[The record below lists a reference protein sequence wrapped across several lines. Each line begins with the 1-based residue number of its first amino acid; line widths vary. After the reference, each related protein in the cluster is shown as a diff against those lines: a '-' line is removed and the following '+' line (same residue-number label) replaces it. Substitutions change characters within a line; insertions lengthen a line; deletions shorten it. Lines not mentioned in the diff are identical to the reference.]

1 MPGRPMSDPAVGN
14 PEIISVLEECEKVSP
29 YLTGHPS
36 SAEDEVPRVVNFTYP
51 ADTEIIVISDLHMA
65 SGARSDG
72 KYVGT
77 ENFFAD
83 EAFARFAKHILG
95 GLRISKRRAVLII
108 NGDFVD
114 LLRVVRIP
122 KEQAEFD
129 AWKALLDC
137 IGVRNART
145 HSDFTAEELRKSI
158 DAREVEFGLKTN
170 DYKSVWKLAAVVEGH
185 LQVFQALAAWVKDG
199 HELIITKG
207 NHDLEWLWKPVRDYA
222 RLVLGQLMNVNFP
235 AGASLLIG
243 KVHFVDD
250 ALLINERL
258 YIEHGQR
265 YDRWTRVIG
274 PPTLGKL
281 EDRELN
287 IPTGSFMNRYLLN
300 QIEETYPFFDNV
312 RPQQDLIPIL
322 IREHL
327 PLGLRVLF
335 SSVPMVFRLLPKG
348 YYLYLFQRVIPML
361 LGIVIPLIALSF
373 FLYRP
378 VMDIVNSVT
387 RSYDAI
393 PFSGMI
399 SSTFL
404 MPMLGYFLMKF
415 VSWAQLCEPSYLRD
429 DAFTLGV
436 KMRGY
441 AALVMGHTHNPEQY
455 EFARP
460 DGSIFR
466 YFNTGTW
473 IPIVETSS
481 ADIREDKTY
490 TYLHF
495 RPTRDASGNSGFAAE
510 GIRRWDDEAL
520 RDEPLRLIATS

>member
-1 MPGRPMSDPAVGN
+1 MTDSAVNNPG
-14 PEIISVLEECEKVSP
+14 IISVLEECEKVSP
-29 YLTGHPS
+29 YVTGHPS
-36 SAEDEVPRVVNFTYP
+36 SAEDDIPRVVDFMYP
-51 ADTEIIVISDLHMA
+51 ADAEIVVLSDLHMS

-72 KYVGT
+72 NYEGT

-83 EAFARFAKHILG
+83 DAFARFAAHIRAALQM
-95 GLRISKRRAVLII
+95 RKRRGVLVI

-122 KEQAEFD
+122 KEQSELD
-129 AWKALLDC
+129 AWKAVLDC
-137 IGVRNART
+137 IGVQNAGT
-145 HSDFTAEELRKSI
+145 HAPFTVNELRGSI

-170 DYKSVWKLAAVVEGH
+170 DYKSVWKLATVVEGH
-185 LQVFQALAAWVKDG
+185 LQVFQALAEWVKEG

-207 NHDLEWLWKPVRDYA
+207 NHDLEWVWRPVRDYA
-222 RLVLGQLMNVNFP
+222 RLVLGQLMNADFP
-235 AGASLLIG
+235 SGAPLLVG

-250 ALLINERL
+250 ALLINDRL
-258 YIEHGQR
+258 YIEHGHR

-281 EDRELN
+281 DDKELN
-287 IPTGSFMNRYLLN
+287 IPAGSFMNRYLLN

-312 RPQQDLIPIL
+312 RPQQDILPIL
-322 IREHL
+322 MREHF

-335 SSVPMVFRLLPKG
+335 SSVPMVIRLIPKR
-348 YYLYLFQRVIPML
+348 YYRYLFRRVIPML
-361 LGIVIPLIALSF
+361 LGIVIPLVAASL

-378 VMDIVNSVT
+378 VMDIVTCVT

-393 PFSGMI
+393 PFASMI
-399 SSTFL
+399 SSTIL
-404 MPMLGYFLMKF
+404 MPMLGYFIMKF
-415 VSWAQLCEPSYLRD
+415 VSWTQLGEPDYLRS

-436 KMRGY
+436 KMSGY
-441 AALVMGHTHNPEQY
+441 TFLVMGHTHNPEQY
-455 EFARP
+455 EFARS
-460 DGSIFR
+460 DGSIFH

-495 RPTRDASGNSGFAAE
+495 ATTRDTSGNSGFTADV
-510 GIRRWDDEAL
+510 IRRWDDEAL
-520 RDEPLRLIATS
+520 RDEPLRLFATK